1 MKLAK
6 PQREMVSFSYQFGRV
21 FGRLQGNS
29 GSESN
34 IAAAIA
40 CNATACDRTAR
51 LEALEKWP

>member
-40 CNATACDRTAR
+40 CNATACDPTAR
-51 LEALEKWP
+51 LEALEK